1 LKLTISQ
8 HKRLIF
14 FTNNTRKYQKISDF
28 SKVLEFFIMII
39 LPKEKTIPVKNSMRF
54 VIFFGKP
61 KAGKSSAMAALENN
75 LIIDLED
82 GYKGLSALVVQAR
95 NINDFGD
102 ICRALQEEIKNNDGK
117 YPYKY
122 ITIDNATRLEE
133 MCMGY
138 AITLYRQTPMGK
150 NYQGTDIRTLPNGS
164 GYLYI
169 RQAVKKV
176 IDMFRGLCETLILVA
191 HTKDKQINF
200 EGQEVNEMTLDLTG
214 RLGDI
219 LCGEADAIGYVYRK
233 KNETIISFEG
243 GENSVREARPIH
255 LRGQKIVI
263 AESDENNNLTFHWN
277 KIFLPE

>member
-1 LKLTISQ
+1 ML
-8 HKRLIF
+8 
-14 FTNNTRKYQKISDF
+14 
-28 SKVLEFFIMII
+28 I
-39 LPKEKTIPVKNSMRF
+39 LPKEKSTPLKNSIKFM
-54 VIFFGKP
+54 ILFGKP
-61 KAGKSSAMAALENN
+61 KAGKSSAMAALDNN
-75 LIIDLED
+75 LVIDLED

-95 NINDFGD
+95 NINDFAE
-102 ICRALQEEIKNNDGK
+102 ISRALQEEIKNNNGK
-117 YPYKY
+117 FPYKY

-138 AITLYRQTPMGK
+138 AITLYKQTPMGK

-176 IDMFRGLCETLILVA
+176 IDMFRTLCETLILVA

-233 KNETIISFEG
+233 KNETIVSFEG
-243 GENSVREARPIH
+243 GENSVREARPLH
-255 LRGQKIVI
+255 LRGKKIVI
-263 AESDENNNLTFHWN
+263 AESDDNNNLTFHWN

>member
-1 LKLTISQ
+1 
-8 HKRLIF
+8 
-14 FTNNTRKYQKISDF
+14 
-28 SKVLEFFIMII
+28 MII

-138 AITLYRQTPMGK
+138 AITLYRQTTMGK

-176 IDMFRGLCETLILVA
+176 IDMFKGLCETLILVA

>member
-1 LKLTISQ
+1 
-8 HKRLIF
+8 
-14 FTNNTRKYQKISDF
+14 
-28 SKVLEFFIMII
+28 MII

-138 AITLYRQTPMGK
+138 AITLYRQTTMGK

-263 AESDENNNLTFHWN
+263 AESDENNNLTFHWD

>member
-1 LKLTISQ
+1 
-8 HKRLIF
+8 
-14 FTNNTRKYQKISDF
+14 
-28 SKVLEFFIMII
+28 
-39 LPKEKTIPVKNSMRF
+39 MRF

-138 AITLYRQTPMGK
+138 AITLYRQTTMGK

-263 AESDENNNLTFHWN
+263 AESDENNNLTFHWD